1 MSQVHKIAIVG
12 RPNVGKSSLFN
23 RMVGKRVSIVN
34 EQEGVTRD
42 RLYHNIDIFGKSF
55 ELIDT
60 GGLDNREG
68 NLFVKEVNSQ
78 VHAAID
84 EASHIILVVDGR
96 VGLLSE
102 DLAIARALQKRGKAL
117 FLAVNKVDDRS
128 NEEEALAPFYQ
139 LGIEQ
144 AFGVSACHGL
154 NVAELLLAI
163 KEATS
168 DEEIEEVIDEDVRV
182 AIIGR
187 PNVGKSTL
195 LNHLLSSDRVVVS
208 PIAGTTRDS
217 IDELVEYEGK
227 KVVFIDTAGIRRKK
241 SEKDVID
248 KFAFMRTERSIR
260 SATICILVVDARD
273 GITSEEKKMLSMI
286 EDLGKGCIV
295 LINKWDLCPGFRME
309 HITKALSTEIPFTA
323 VLPKI
328 VGSAKTGRNINTL
341 FEHIFE
347 IKGELERKITTGQLN
362 AFLEA
367 ALQKLAPP
375 MVNGKRLKIY
385 YGVQIASTPPRFALY
400 VNKKDL
406 LMGSYERY
414 LINEF
419 RKRFAFTGVPITL
432 YFRGKKGKKYP
443 GGGPS
448 KQKETAIAHGFL
460 SEAVDESEALV
471 FDE

>member
-1 MSQVHKIAIVG
+1 MVKPHTIAIVG

-34 EQEGVTRD
+34 AQEGVTRD
-42 RLYHNIDIFGKSF
+42 RLYHSIDIFGTSF

-68 NLFVKEVNSQ
+68 GLFVKEVNSQ
-78 VHAAID
+78 VHMAIS

-96 VGLLSE
+96 VGMLKE
-102 DLAIARALQKRGKAL
+102 DLDIARHLRKQGKSI

-128 NEEEALAPFYQ
+128 ILDDSIAPFYQ
-139 LGIEQ
+139 MGLDQ
-144 AFGVSACHGL
+144 MYGVSACHGF

-163 KEATS
+163 KEATNT
-168 DEEIEEVIDEDVRV
+168 DEIEESNNDDETRV

-195 LNHLLSSDRVVVS
+195 LNYLLGSDRVVVS

-217 IDELVEYEGK
+217 IDEEVEYEGK
-227 KVVFIDTAGIRRKK
+227 KITFIDTAGIRRKK

-260 SATICILVVDARD
+260 SASICILVVDVRD

-286 EDLGKGCIV
+286 EELGKGCII
-295 LINKWDLCPGFRME
+295 LLNKWDLCPGFRME
-309 HITKALSTEIPFTA
+309 HSIKALSDEIPFTEI
-323 VLPKI
+323 LPKI
-328 VGSAKTGRNINTL
+328 IGSALSGRNVDTL
-341 FEHIFE
+341 FDQIFA
-347 IKGELERKITTGQLN
+347 IKAELERKITTGQLN
-362 AFLEA
+362 AFLA
-367 ALQKLAPP
+367 DSIQKLAPP
-375 MVNGKRLKIY
+375 MVNGKRLRIY

-400 VNKKDL
+400 VNKKNL
-406 LMGSYERY
+406 LMGSYERF

-419 RKRFAFTGVPITL
+419 RKRFAFTGVPINL
-432 YFRGKKGKKYP
+432 YFRGKKGKKNA
-443 GGGPS
+443 GGGRPL
-448 KQKETAIAHGFL
+448 QREQALAHGFL
-460 SEAVDESEALV
+460 ENTTDEELV
-471 FDE
+471 FDES